1 MCESPLLNASATTDV
16 LLQILPMRDDRAT
29 EDADA
34 WHYTLVLEVVY
45 APLLPDALPFLGGG
59 SDILLAATG
68 HPYLPIYQ

>member
-1 MCESPLLNASATTDV
+1 MRESPLLNTSAATDV
-16 LLQILPMRDDRAT
+16 LLQIPPMYDDRAT
-29 EDADA
+29 EDADT
-34 WHYTLVLEVVY
+34 WYDSLVLEVVY

>member
-16 LLQILPMRDDRAT
+16 LLEIPPMHDDRAA

-34 WHYTLVLEVVY
+34 WHDPLVLEVVY

-68 HPYLPIYQ
+68 HPYMPIYQ